1 MIDTMIYLRHRLMP
15 SGVANDSTSGFIDA
29 WGMGSWRPLLARLV
43 SSGAV
48 DGDRGAR
55 DLVGRGVARA
65 EEIVS
70 SALGVEGAHAHA
82 VDLCASVVSGLGIA
96 AQKEGA
102 GEDE

>member
-1 MIDTMIYLRHRLMP
+1 MSMLTAG
-15 SGVANDSTSGFIDA
+15 SDSVVCFPYRGYAD
-29 WGMGSWRPLLARLV
+29 SWSPLVARLV
-43 SSGAV
+43 GPGAV

-70 SALGVEGAHAHA
+70 PALGVEGAHAHA
-82 VDLCASVVSGLGIA
+82 VDLGASVVSGLGIA
-96 AQKEGA
+96 AQEEGA